1 MYQVGIIFL
10 YSNKCPLRPF
20 TEKNKHKYKQKI
32 MLHSFTTILEIED
45 NNIGFKL
52 YNTEKKI
59 SMKNIEQFLNTKLNF
74 SQDEIIDYNPIRKS
88 MIKNIGKSVSLFS
101 VILNHNHPSI
111 DITLQRFVFNKMLPF
126 YTLDSVNPNTYDI
139 CEAINKYNK
148 IKKMEFSDISCIN
161 CDGLVINLSV
171 LFKSI
176 YGLIILDEETKR
188 YI

>member
-74 SQDEIIDYNPIRKS
+74 SQDEIIDYNPIRKC
-88 MIKNIGKSVSLFS
+88 LFIFF
-101 VILNHNHPSI
+101 IL
-111 DITLQRFVFNKMLPF
+111 T
-126 YTLDSVNPNTYDI
+126 TYI
-139 CEAINKYNK
+139 
-148 IKKMEFSDISCIN
+148 
-161 CDGLVINLSV
+161 
-171 LFKSI
+171 
-176 YGLIILDEETKR
+176 KR
-188 YI
+188 YIRFFF